1 MTHTNNK
8 KLVKWLYF
16 CKSTL
21 FLESIVLSLKESDKL
36 SDYDISC
43 NKENLFVWSKRN
55 QYQKLLK
62 FLFFLFS
69 FVAPYIWGL
78 EMLIL
83 HEEWQWYMPRPGLV
97 RLQTSE
103 SHCHWCVLYG
113 IQKFIFF
120 VFYFFLY
127 LNFN

>member
-97 RLQTSE
+97 KTPNFWE
-103 SHCHWCVLYG
+103 SLSLVCV
-113 IQKFIFF
+113 IWNSKI
-120 VFYFFLY
+120 YFFCIL
-127 LNFN
+127 FFPVFKF